1 MSAYLLDTQCLILF
15 RMDAPTLGR
24 KAARILGNADSQLHL
39 SVASIWEI
47 CIKRSLGKLELEM
60 ATDEFVETAVS
71 AGVRLLEARPQHL
84 YRVEKLP
91 WHHRDPF
98 DRLLVAQAL
107 TEDLTVLTG
116 DPRFEP
122 YGVSVMW

>member
-24 KAARILGNADSQLHL
+24 KAARILSKADSQLHL
-39 SVASIWEI
+39 SIASIWEI
-47 CIKRSLGKLELEM
+47 CIKRSLGKLELDID
-60 ATDEFVETAVS
+60 TNEFVETAVS
-71 AGVRLLEARPQHL
+71 AGVRLLDARPEHVYL
-84 YRVEKLP
+84 VESLP

-107 TEDLTVLTG
+107 AEDLPVLTG
-116 DPRFEP
+116 DPRFEA
-122 YGVSVMW
+122 YGVSVVW